1 MGASLSALSHF
12 GIPVIIQDIQV
23 IRPLKHYEGLHPKL
37 ESVGENTKKKNPQIM
52 ITDDSSGK
60 VTCNWKS
67 RTWCRKPPMKMVC
80 YIVSSRPGKLRI
92 DFAKPKQNHSEEEPA
107 EISITASGKIW
118 ALRTMGFQWNATRGL
133 KKLTIISI
141 NITLK
146 NVTLSTCL
154 FFCKK
159 QLNITPT
166 YRNFKSI
173 TVDLGS
179 SSFKAGRELGATH
192 NIV

>member
-1 MGASLSALSHF
+1 MIVPLRWGIFTARLSQWLEEIPGDAGDIWWYSWTSHGGF
-12 GIPVIIQDIQV
+12 PKRPKSFWDPSHHPRYPSHQTIETLWGSPSQIGISWG
-23 IRPLKHYEGLHPKL
+23 KH
-37 ESVGENTKKKNPQIM
+37 KKKNPQIM

-133 KKLTIISI
+133 KK
-141 NITLK
+141 NW
-146 NVTLSTCL
+146 
-154 FFCKK
+154 
-159 QLNITPT
+159 P
-166 YRNFKSI
+166 
-173 TVDLGS
+173 
-179 SSFKAGRELGATH
+179 
-192 NIV
+192 